1 MDPNGEHSPLGF
13 LPCYKPPGA
22 TSRDLVNRAQRR
34 LRGEFGLR
42 KLKVGHT
49 GTLDPL
55 AEGLVLLAIGSAARL
70 TPWVLQHGKRYL
82 ADFRMGVSSESG
94 DLESE
99 LVTQTDVKL
108 PTAAEIEQVLEDFH
122 GVVEQTPPAHSAIK
136 VDGERAHKRARRG
149 EDFEMPKRRIL
160 IDSVKLISYEPPMM
174 RLDVR
179 CGSGTYLRTLGM
191 DVAAACGCAAVMTKL
206 IRNEVGRF
214 TLDDTLDCAF
224 MFDDDDR
231 EKMSPEPMLKYLRPA
246 IEGLTH
252 MPAMNLDRQQIGMLQ
267 AGIRISGTPEA
278 PSEPL
283 PEAWIGCI
291 DQVDTFDRN
300 TDVLDCIGVD
310 RSDGSSGPW
319 GELVA
324 ILRPHGKLWHPL
336 RVFPTTESITL
347 RG

>member
-34 LRGEFGLR
+34 LRAEFGLR

-55 AEGLVLLAIGSAARL
+55 AEGLVLLAVGSATRL

-82 ADFRMGVSSESG
+82 ADFQLGVSSESG

-99 LVTQTDVKL
+99 LVPQDNAVL
-108 PTAAEIEQVLEDFH
+108 PTAVEIERVLECFH

-136 VDGERAHKRARRG
+136 VDGERAHKRVRRG

-160 IDSVKLISYEPPMM
+160 IDAVKLISYEPPMM

-206 IRNEVGRF
+206 IRTEVGRF
-214 TLDDTLDCAF
+214 TLEDTLDCEF
-224 MFDDDDR
+224 MFDDTDR
-231 EKMSPEPMLKYLRPA
+231 EKAPPKPMLGFMRPSVEGLAHLPA
-246 IEGLTH
+246 ID
-252 MPAMNLDRQQIGMLQ
+252 LDAEQIRLLH
-267 AGIRISGTPEA
+267 AGIRISGTPQEPA
-278 PSEPL
+278 EPL
-283 PEAWIGCI
+283 PEEWTQCI

-300 TDVLDCIGVD
+300 TSVSDCIGVD
-310 RSDGSSGPW
+310 RSSESSGPW

-336 RVFPTTESITL
+336 RVFPSAESIRL